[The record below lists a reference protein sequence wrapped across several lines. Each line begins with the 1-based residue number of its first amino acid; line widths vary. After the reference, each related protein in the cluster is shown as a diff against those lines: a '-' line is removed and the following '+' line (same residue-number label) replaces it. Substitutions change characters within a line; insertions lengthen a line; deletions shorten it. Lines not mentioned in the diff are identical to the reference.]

1 MCFSKIFFIVILQ
14 LFASVPLQSLNRL
27 LCDDESTSGN
37 HGMVLIIHLL
47 REFQSFH
54 KVFQL
59 LVEKHDVIS
68 TGITCLE
75 PVHARLKVKANIYMY
90 LSFS

>member
-1 MCFSKIFFIVILQ
+1 
-14 LFASVPLQSLNRL
+14 
-27 LCDDESTSGN
+27 
-37 HGMVLIIHLL
+37 MVLTLHLL
-47 REFQSFH
+47 REFRSFH

-75 PVHARLKVKANIYMY
+75 PVHAKLKVKDTI
-90 LSFS
+90 LHLIICLLI

>member
-1 MCFSKIFFIVILQ
+1 
-14 LFASVPLQSLNRL
+14 VPLENLNCL
-27 LCDDESTSGN
+27 LSDESTGGN
-37 HGMVLIIHLL
+37 HGMVLTLHLL
-47 REFQSFH
+47 REFRSFH

-75 PVHARLKVKANIYMY
+75 SVHAKLKVKDTIYHFNS
-90 LSFS
+90 LFVK